1 MKSETK
7 IPFFLINRYL
17 LRGNKWK
24 IVLIV
29 FLMAIA
35 FINLIFVSSLF
46 SGIIKMSNDQIVNA
60 YTGNIMITPENG
72 KDFIEDADE
81 KTEAIAAI
89 DGVKAVS
96 TQLTLPASLQYN
108 NIKGNWSVLAI
119 NPDEEKNVTNVSQK
133 MIEGEYL
140 DADDEDG
147 IIIGRQIAGGK
158 DVEMDA
164 FSFKNAQVGQIINLS
179 LNGISKDYIIRGI
192 FYTKFINT
200 DQRAFISKKSL
211 ESLIPDVF
219 MDKTNSIIIKTDNK
233 VDERVII
240 EKIKNIFS
248 ANYYSWEDV
257 AGLMT
262 SVTKSFSS
270 INVLLYIVG
279 MLIAAI
285 TIFVVVYIDILSKRQ
300 QIGILRAI
308 GIKPYLIDSLY
319 VMQTVVYSCFGV
331 LLGAAIYFAIIVPYF
346 NAYPF
351 QLPIGDAKLSINYV
365 ELIFRA
371 ETIIFVA
378 IAAGLVPTIIIT
390 RMKLLDAIWGK

>member
-1 MKSETK
+1 
-7 IPFFLINRYL
+7 
-17 LRGNKWK
+17 
-24 IVLIV
+24 
-29 FLMAIA
+29 
-35 FINLIFVSSLF
+35 LIFVSSLF